1 MPYGKNLISSD
12 LSLQLVGESV
22 GAIGNTILISQR
34 IDVTARKIKD
44 GHFVNS
50 KTLIDD
56 LRNIIKNYE
65 SMKPYIEILK
75 KTDDQAKNTHNKLY
89 GEPKKK

>member
-1 MPYGKNLISSD
+1 MTNGKTLISSD

-34 IDVTARKIKD
+34 IDVTARKIKN

-65 SMKPYIEILK
+65 ALKPYIEVLK
-75 KTDDQAKNTHNKLY
+75 KVDDEAKTTHNKLY
-89 GEPKKK
+89 GEPKRK